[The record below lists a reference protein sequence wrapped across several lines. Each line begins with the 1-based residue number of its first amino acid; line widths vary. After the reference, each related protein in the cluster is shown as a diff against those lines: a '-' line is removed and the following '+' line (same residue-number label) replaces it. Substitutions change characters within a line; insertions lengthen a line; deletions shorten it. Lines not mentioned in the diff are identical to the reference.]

1 MSSRS
6 FPTCTSFG
14 SLLFR
19 SESSSLGRTSRQLIL
34 LLAAFPDTQ
43 ISLYLARNTSI
54 VKLLT
59 QNLLDAILQFDS
71 RDSVASQLES
81 PDDVLKHRLQFVSE
95 LLSLCRSS
103 VDCKDVPEHALV
115 LYDAILESILDTVF
129 RGYIE
134 VELLNIRF
142 VFDCLINVAT
152 SVSSPALASH
162 DSFSLSFS
170 PRPLLPSS
178 I

>member
-1 MSSRS
+1 M
-6 FPTCTSFG
+6 SFG
-14 SLLFR
+14 ELLSR

-71 RDSVASQLES
+71 RDSVVSQLES
-81 PDDVLKHRLQFVSE
+81 PDDVLRHRLQFISE

-103 VDCKDVPEHALV
+103 ADCKDVSEHALV
-115 LYDAILESILDTVF
+115 LYDAILDAVLEAVL

-142 VFDCLINVAT
+142 F
-152 SVSSPALASH
+152 
-162 DSFSLSFS
+162 
-170 PRPLLPSS
+170 
-178 I
+178 